1 METDKCSICPRNC
14 EADRNLRE
22 GFCSAPWEPVIA
34 SVMSHRGEERVI
46 SGIRGS
52 GTVFFAGCNLGC
64 VFCQNYDISQ
74 LCVGRTVSTDELANI
89 FLGLE
94 QDGVHNV
101 NLVTP
106 SHFTTGIAVA
116 VKKAKDKGIKIP
128 FVYNSN
134 GYDSI
139 ESLQMMEGLIDI
151 YMPDFKY
158 ASNTLGFRYS
168 SVPDYFTVASK
179 ALREMYRQVGSP
191 VTENGLMKSGVLIR
205 HLVMPNLTDDSFA
218 VLSWIKT
225 NVPNVLIN
233 LMDQYRPA
241 YRAGEFD
248 EINRRLTP
256 SEFGIVENHF
266 HQLNLQIDS
275 D

>member
-1 METDKCSICPRNC
+1 MSKMKCSICPRKC

-22 GFCSAPWEPVIA
+22 GFCKAPWKPVIA
-34 SVMSHRGEERVI
+34 SVMAHRGEERVI
-46 SGIRGS
+46 SGTRGS
-52 GTVFFAGCNLGC
+52 GTVFFAGCNMGC

-74 LCVGRTVSTDELANI
+74 LCVGRTVSTGELTNI

-94 QDGVHNV
+94 QDGVHNI

-106 SHFTTGIAVA
+106 SHFANRIAEA
-116 VKKAKDKGIKIP
+116 IKLAKEKGIKIP

-134 GYDSI
+134 GYDST

-151 YMPDFKY
+151 YIPDFKY
-158 ASNTLGFRYS
+158 ANNTLGFKYS
-168 SVPDYFTVASK
+168 GVSDYFTVASK
-179 ALREMYRQVGSP
+179 ALREMYRQVGDP
-191 VTENGLMKSGVLIR
+191 VVENGLMKRGVLMR

-225 NVPNVLIN
+225 NTPNVLIN

-248 EINRRLTP
+248 EINRKLKP

-266 HQLNLQIDS
+266 RQFNLRMDS
-275 D
+275 N